1 MVIKLHSDKQHYVLV
16 VVVVA
21 AETAERKTLKQLA
34 EVELEY
40 TKVSVQEVV
49 VVELE
54 YTMV

>member
-1 MVIKLHSDKQHYVLV
+1 V